1 MFMQEKY
8 GKVDTSKA
16 SDKPQALETPKT
28 SGLVYSTV
36 LPVPRNPPRSTAQ
49 LVDTS
54 PSTSNQSTVAQPDKP
69 EISGGL
75 KLNIGSQKNVIEKLD
90 SRRVPWRIP
99 PGIFLICAP
108 QFALLNRSEL
118 LIGQ

>member
-1 MFMQEKY
+1 MRAMFMQEKY

-16 SDKPQALETPKT
+16 SDKLQALETQKT
-28 SGLVYSTV
+28 SGLVNSTV
-36 LPVPRNPPRSTAQ
+36 LPVPRKPLGSTAQ

-54 PSTSNQSTVAQPDKP
+54 PSTSNQSTVPQPDKP

-75 KLNIGSQKNVIEKLD
+75 KLSISFQKNVIEKLD

-99 PGIFLICAP
+99 PGIFLLCAP
-108 QFALLNRSEL
+108 PFAILLNVE
-118 LIGQ
+118 